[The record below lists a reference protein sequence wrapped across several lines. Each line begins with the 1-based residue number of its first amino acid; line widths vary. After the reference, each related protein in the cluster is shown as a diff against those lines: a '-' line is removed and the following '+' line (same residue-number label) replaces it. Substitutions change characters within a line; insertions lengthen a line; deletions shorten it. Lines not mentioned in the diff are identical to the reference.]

1 MSRPSTRQQ
10 CIDYCL
16 RALGS
21 DVITINVSDDQLQDR
36 FDEAFQFFSE
46 YHFDGMERVYLKY
59 IVTQEDMN
67 NGYIELSYNASVN
80 NKFVS
85 SPGASGQAEDHV
97 PVTEVGATDT
107 YVNIEQLISSVLQV
121 FHFSNSTIN
130 MFDVRYQYA
139 LNDLYAFG
147 AIEIAHYTIT
157 QQYLSIL
164 RQILSPEKTVRF
176 SRKTNRLYIDMKW
189 DREIKPGDYLI
200 IEAWRVVDGR
210 VYPEVYNDMFLKTY
224 LTALIKRQWGSNLIK
239 FGNMQLPGG
248 NVFNGMDIYT
258 QAVEEINEIQRT
270 VQSKYEKPPEFLT
283 G

>member
-1 MSRPSTRQQ
+1 MAKPTTRQG

-16 RALGS
+16 RALGH
-21 DVITINVSDDQLQDR
+21 DVIEINVSQDQLEDR
-36 FDEAFQFFSE
+36 FDEAFQYFSE
-46 YHFDGMERVYLKY
+46 YHFDGMEKVYLKY
-59 IVTQEDMN
+59 IVTAQDMN
-67 NGYIELSYNASVN
+67 NGYIELTYNNSVT

-85 SPGASGQAEDHV
+85 SPGASGQAEDRMAV
-97 PVTEVGATDT
+97 AEVGATDT

-147 AIEIAHYTIT
+147 AIDIAHYTIT
-157 QQYLSIL
+157 QQYLSLL

-200 IEAWRVVDGR
+200 IEAWRFIDGR
-210 VYPEVYNDMFLKTY
+210 VYPEIYNDMFLKQY

-248 NVFNGMDIYT
+248 NVFNGMEIYN
-258 QAVEEINEIQRT
+258 QANEEIQKIQDT
-270 VQSKYEKPPEFLT
+270 MIAKFSIPPEFLC